1 MKDKYTF
8 YIERE
13 HRGALRRMYEATGF
27 SVSVL
32 IAQALDEFLVRT
44 GALAKPVGTEYA
56 KQRDLMKEDD
66 HATE

>member
-13 HRGALRRMYEATGF
+13 HREPLRRMYEATGF

-56 KQRDLMKEDD
+56 KQRDRMKEDE
-66 HATE
+66 HGTK